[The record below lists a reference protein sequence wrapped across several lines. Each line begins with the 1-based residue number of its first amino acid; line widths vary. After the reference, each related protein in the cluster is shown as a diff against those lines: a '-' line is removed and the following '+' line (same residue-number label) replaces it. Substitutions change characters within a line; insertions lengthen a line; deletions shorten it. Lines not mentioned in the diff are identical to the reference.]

1 MISGER
7 NDERL
12 IMQGVAVKM
21 RLRYRGSVNNHIFI
35 FSVMCVCCKTV
46 RLIFCTF
53 ERKRTKI
60 RHVLTGKVG
69 KIISASRAKKNNPG
83 IILTIRTKNV
93 DTLANGKEGKSLSH
107 Y

>member
-60 RHVLTGKVG
+60 RLVLTGKVG
-69 KIISASRAKKNNPG
+69 KIFSLKVASRAK
-83 IILTIRTKNV
+83 
-93 DTLANGKEGKSLSH
+93 
-107 Y
+107 